1 MKKLLQLLAV
11 LSLTAS
17 VLTGIVS
24 YESMKKLNKPPAY
37 NKIDQN
43 EIQKKLEES
52 IKNKNLTEDEAIAEL
67 NNSLK
72 NVSGIKTVEAK
83 ILTSYAFE
91 EKTFEVKVMLEE
103 NYIWDDLSFNG
114 EFTVSAKVGTYDVIK
129 KEEIQ
134 TMLNESIQGK
144 NLTEDEAIA
153 ELNNSLKNVSGIK
166 TVEAKILTSYAFE
179 EKTFE
184 VKVMLEENYVWD
196 DLSFEGKFNVN
207 ISVSKVIKIDQNVM
221 EKSFKS
227 AILQEYDE
235 SEAKKAIIE
244 TFNKIINPDLT
255 TEPKIEIKKL
265 GEVEWDKEHEITI
278 KVSLNTHNYEW
289 KSEFDGEFKIKT
301 VLNSTLMFYKID
313 KDENIHS
320 KEFKG
325 TSSKDWDEI
334 EFTEIIEFG
343 WYNNGQVC
351 GIFFEEDNNEPINI
365 FTRFSEDIVYPNKLN
380 ENIKSLNYLFYANSN
395 SGDHLS
401 DIKKW
406 DTSNVNSME
415 GTFKLTTFSNID
427 LSGWNVS
434 NVTNMNWIFAQSDI
448 VDFGISKW
456 NTSSVT
462 DMSNMFYG
470 AQAFNGDISTK
481 EVDQNNE
488 KYVAWD
494 TSKVTDMSNMFSG
507 SSAFNGDISKWNTSS
522 VTNMSGMFSDTYA
535 FNGDISKWNTS
546 SVTDMSNMFSRAS
559 AFNGDISTKEVDQNN
574 EKYVAWDTSKVTDM
588 SNMFYHTYAF
598 NGDISKWNTSS
609 VTNMS
614 SMFSDASAFNG
625 DISTKEVDQNNE
637 KYVAWDT
644 SKVTD
649 MSNMFYHTYAF
660 NGDISK
666 WNTSSVTDMSNM
678 FLGAQNFNGD
688 ISTKEVDQNNEKY
701 VAWDTSKVTNMS
713 GMFSEAE
720 AFNGDISKWNTSSVT
735 DMSSMFS
742 GAQAFNG
749 DISTKE
755 VEKNNEK
762 YVAWDTS
769 KVTDMSSMFSETY
782 AFNGD
787 ISKWNTSSVTNM
799 SNMFSGAQAFNCDIS
814 TKEVE
819 KNNEK
824 YVAWDTSKVTDMS
837 SMFFGAQAFNQDISK
852 WNISSVTNMSYM
864 FYRAQAFNVD
874 ISNWDVKN
882 VEYFANFYH
891 QGGNWAKERQPKFPE
906 NN

>member
-103 NYIWDDLSFNG
+103 NYIWNDLSFNG

-207 ISVSKVIKIDQNVM
+207 ISVSKVIKIDQNIM

-227 AILQEYDE
+227 AILQEYGE
-235 SEAKKAIIE
+235 SEAKEAIIE

-255 TEPKIEIKKL
+255 TKPEIEIKKL

-278 KVSLNTHNYEW
+278 KVSLNTDNYEW

-301 VLNSTLMFYKID
+301 VLKSTLMFYKID
-313 KDENIHS
+313 KDENIYS

-325 TSSKDWDEI
+325 TNSGDWGEI
-334 EFTEIIEFG
+334 QITEIIEFG

-365 FTRFSEDIVYPNKLN
+365 FTEFWEKMVYPEKLN

-395 SGDHLS
+395 PEDHLS
-401 DIKKW
+401 AIEKW

-434 NVTNMNWIFAQSDI
+434 NVTNMNWIFADSDI
-448 VDFGISKW
+448 MNFGISNWDTSSVTNMSNMFAGAQAFNGDISGWNTSSVTDMRYMFAGTQDFNGDISKWDTSSVTNMSNMFFSAQAFNGDISNWDTSSVTDMSNMFSSAQAFNGDISDW

-462 DMSNMFYG
+462 DMSNMFYF
-470 AQAFNGDISTK
+470 AKAFNGDIS
-481 EVDQNNE
+481 N
-488 KYVAWD
+488 WD
-494 TSKVTDMSNMFSG
+494 TSSVTDMSNMFS
-507 SSAFNGDISKWNTSS
+507 SAQAFNGDISKWNTSS
-522 VTNMSGMFSDTYA
+522 VTNMSYMFYFAKA

-546 SVTDMSNMFSRAS
+546 SVTDMSYMFFDAET
-559 AFNGDISTKEVDQNN
+559 FNG
-574 EKYVAWDTSKVTDM
+574 
-588 SNMFYHTYAF
+588 
-598 NGDISKWNTSS
+598 
-609 VTNMS
+609 
-614 SMFSDASAFNG
+614 
-625 DISTKEVDQNNE
+625 
-637 KYVAWDT
+637 
-644 SKVTD
+644 
-649 MSNMFYHTYAF
+649 
-660 NGDISK
+660 
-666 WNTSSVTDMSNM
+666 
-678 FLGAQNFNGD
+678 
-688 ISTKEVDQNNEKY
+688 
-701 VAWDTSKVTNMS
+701 
-713 GMFSEAE
+713 
-720 AFNGDISKWNTSSVT
+720 
-735 DMSSMFS
+735 
-742 GAQAFNG
+742 
-749 DISTKE
+749 
-755 VEKNNEK
+755 
-762 YVAWDTS
+762 
-769 KVTDMSSMFSETY
+769 
-782 AFNGD
+782 
-787 ISKWNTSSVTNM
+787 
-799 SNMFSGAQAFNCDIS
+799 
-814 TKEVE
+814 
-819 KNNEK
+819 
-824 YVAWDTSKVTDMS
+824 
-837 SMFFGAQAFNQDISK
+837 
-852 WNISSVTNMSYM
+852 
-864 FYRAQAFNVD
+864 D

-882 VEYFANFYH
+882 VEYFDNFYH
-891 QGGNWAKERQPKFPE
+891 QGGTWASERQPKFPE